1 MKKIQERIA
10 KLETERDAMVKERD
24 AIEQLDQKRSELE
37 QTKWDAIEMLQD
49 LSAYCTL
56 FAGDAHLGRVINHD
70 HAAIVE
76 LLHTGSTEVL
86 PYSYGAKKKLDAKF
100 EGQINEWN

>member
-1 MKKIQERIA
+1 MRPTKNKEPNTKMNENTMKRIPLA
-10 KLETERDAMVKERD
+10 EVEKLDKMSK
-24 AIEQLDQKRSELE
+24 
-37 QTKWDAIEMLQD
+37 DAIEMLQD

-56 FAGDAHLGRVINHD
+56 FTGDAHLGRVINHD

-76 LLHTGSTEVL
+76 VLHTGDTEVL

-100 EGQINEWN
+100 AGQINEWN

>member
-1 MKKIQERIA
+1 MRPTKNKEPNTKMNEQKIKERIA

-24 AIEQLDQKRSELE
+24 AMQM
-37 QTKWDAIEMLQD
+37 KWDAIEMLQD

-56 FAGDAHLGRVINHD
+56 FADDAHLGRVINHD

-86 PYSYGAKKKLDAKF
+86 PYSYGAKKKLDAK
-100 EGQINEWN
+100 QINELN

>member
-1 MKKIQERIA
+1 MRPTKNKEPNTKMNENNMTRIP
-10 KLETERDAMVKERD
+10 LNE
-24 AIEQLDQKRSELE
+24 IENIDNTFKG
-37 QTKWDAIEMLQD
+37 AIEMLQD

-76 LLHTGSTEVL
+76 VLHTGSTKVL
-86 PYSYGAKKKLDAKF
+86 PYSHGAKKKLDAKF

>member
-10 KLETERDAMVKERD
+10 KLETERDAM
-24 AIEQLDQKRSELE
+24 

-86 PYSYGAKKKLDAKF
+86 PYSHGAKAKLDAKF
-100 EGQINEWN
+100 

>member
-10 KLETERDAMVKERD
+10 KLETERDAM
-24 AIEQLDQKRSELE
+24 

-86 PYSYGAKKKLDAKF
+86 PYSYGAKAKLDAKF

>member
-1 MKKIQERIA
+1 MNENNMKRIP
-10 KLETERDAMVKERD
+10 LT
-24 AIEQLDQKRSELE
+24 ELE
-37 QTKWDAIEMLQD
+37 KIDKTGKDAIEMLQD

-76 LLHTGSTEVL
+76 VLHTGSTEVL
-86 PYSYGAKKKLDAKF
+86 PYSHGAKKKLDAKF
-100 EGQINEWN
+100 AGQINEWN

>member
-1 MKKIQERIA
+1 MRPTKNKEPNTKMKKIQERIA
-10 KLETERDAMVKERD
+10 KLETERDAM
-24 AIEQLDQKRSELE
+24 

-76 LLHTGSTEVL
+76 VLHTGDTEVL
-86 PYSYGAKKKLDAKF
+86 PYSHGAKKKLDAQF
-100 EGQINEWN
+100 AGQINEWN

>member
-1 MKKIQERIA
+1 MRPTKN
-10 KLETERDAMVKERD
+10 KEPNTKMD
-24 AIEQLDQKRSELE
+24 KDQKMF
-37 QTKWDAIEMLQD
+37 EMLQD

-76 LLHTGSTEVL
+76 VLHTGDTEVL
-86 PYSYGAKKKLDAKF
+86 PYSYGAKAKLDAKF

>member
-1 MKKIQERIA
+1 MITARMRPTKN
-10 KLETERDAMVKERD
+10 KEPNTKMD
-24 AIEQLDQKRSELE
+24 KDQK
-37 QTKWDAIEMLQD
+37 IFEMLQD

-56 FAGDAHLGRVINHD
+56 FTGDAHLGRVINHA

-76 LLHTGSTEVL
+76 VLHTGDTEVL

-100 EGQINEWN
+100 AGQINEWN

>member
-1 MKKIQERIA
+1 MITARMRPTKN
-10 KLETERDAMVKERD
+10 KEQNTKMD
-24 AIEQLDQKRSELE
+24 KDQK
-37 QTKWDAIEMLQD
+37 IFEMLQD

-56 FAGDAHLGRVINHD
+56 FTGDAHLGRVINHD

-76 LLHTGSTEVL
+76 VLHTGDTEVL

-100 EGQINEWN
+100 AGQINEWN